1 MKSTPAGVSMSLDVS
16 VTNSTGGPAKTSP
29 GQAASSMPGPTI
41 IVWAGS
47 WPEPDPWM
55 IETRSFLGMSA
66 R

>member
-1 MKSTPAGVSMSLDVS
+1 MSLDVS

-47 WPEPDPWM
+47 WPEPEPWM